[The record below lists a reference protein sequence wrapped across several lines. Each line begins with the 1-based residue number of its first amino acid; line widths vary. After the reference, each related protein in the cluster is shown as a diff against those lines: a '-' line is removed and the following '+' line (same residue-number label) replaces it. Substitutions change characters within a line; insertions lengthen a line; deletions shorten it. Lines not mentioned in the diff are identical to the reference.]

1 MMHIHQQIGLLVC
14 NHYLKTIER
23 TCAEVEGLHEILS
36 ILRQFLLAHL
46 FYGYLYNLL
55 QINGLA
61 DTFLAIN
68 EVNSHLGMRL
78 DERSDSFG
86 KCRCIR
92 IPLQLDAVWNIV
104 QRRCGIL
111 QAVEIDTSLS
121 VAQWGRSEW
130 SLTSYL

>member
-23 TCAEVEGLHEILS
+23 SCAEVEGLHEILS

-46 FYGYLYNLL
+46 FYGYLYHLL

-61 DTFLAIN
+61 DAFLAIT
-68 EVNSHLGMRL
+68 EVNSHLRMRL
-78 DERSDSFG
+78 DERPDGFG
-86 KCRCIR
+86 KCCCVR
-92 IPLQLDAVWNIV
+92 IPLELDAIWDIV

-111 QAVEIDTSLS
+111 QAVEIDTCLG
-121 VAQWGRSEW
+121 VAQGGRGEKGVF
-130 SLTSYL
+130 